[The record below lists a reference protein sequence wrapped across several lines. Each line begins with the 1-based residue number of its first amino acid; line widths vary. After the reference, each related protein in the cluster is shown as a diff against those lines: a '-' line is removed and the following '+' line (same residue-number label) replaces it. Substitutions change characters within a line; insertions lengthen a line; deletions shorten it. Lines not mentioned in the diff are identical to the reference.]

1 MFRTIRAFINIAMTI
16 AELLL
21 CSRLILKFFVANPR
35 TPFVAWVY
43 RGTAPLVS
51 PFVGIHRDWRYSG
64 FVLDFPTIAALIVY
78 VILGSLILG
87 ILSALTSKPD
97 L

>member
-43 RGTAPLVS
+43 HGTAPLVS
-51 PFVGIHRDWRYSG
+51 PFVGIHPDWRYSG
-64 FVLDFPTIAALIVY
+64 FVLDFPTITALIVY
-78 VILGSLILG
+78 VILGSLLLG
-87 ILSALTSKPD
+87 ILSPFTKKPD